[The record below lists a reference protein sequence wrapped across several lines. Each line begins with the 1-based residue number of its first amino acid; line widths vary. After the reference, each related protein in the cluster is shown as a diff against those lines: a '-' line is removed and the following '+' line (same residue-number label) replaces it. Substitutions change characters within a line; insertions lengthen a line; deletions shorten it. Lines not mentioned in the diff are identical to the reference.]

1 MPASLKKFVNPKFIR
16 TVDLAL
22 IRTLLQRHDG
32 ALKGFDL
39 ATLDGDEARARERLH
54 AYLLG
59 ATEQFPEGLIAD
71 LHQIADLGCK
81 AGLELILTHARRL
94 GVQILEPAE
103 PDQGDA
109 PKAHDP
115 KHVALRVFLFHRA
128 VFDAAYD
135 FQVLKTKTSLI
146 EFAGLSE
153 GVAAKTDISDIER
166 FREAVSVFFEAD
178 MRGRYCRLACYEDG
192 RDINIV
198 IAHGA
203 VVSSLPVIEANAER
217 VISMRAVTHAV
228 LRYEK
233 DSGML
238 RLGGI
243 SRTRAPDMA
252 DMFAGHLL
260 DLPGFFAGPDAR
272 HLYSLDAVEQAG
284 PGFAMTHA
292 HDPAIEAVLI
302 TTATAELWEWDASS
316 GGRKRVR
323 TRSEKS
329 SSGNVLANLFDV
341 PTPLG
346 GAWRLC
352 EVGFEVVFKSTG
364 KRRDSVSVT
373 LRPPAILRF
382 RRSSHEDRIITLLQ
396 RNGLVHDRDD
406 LRVIAAAE

>member
-1 MPASLKKFVNPKFIR
+1 MPAGLKKFVNPKFIR

-22 IRTLLQRHDG
+22 IRSLLKRHDG
-32 ALKGFDL
+32 ALKGFEIASL
-39 ATLDGDEARARERLH
+39 EGDEACARERLH

-71 LHQIADLGCK
+71 LHQIAELGCK

-94 GVQILEPAE
+94 GVQILAPGEPSE
-103 PDQGDA
+103 GDA
-109 PKAHDP
+109 PKAQDP
-115 KHVALRVFLFHRA
+115 KHVALRMFLFHRE
-128 VFDAAYD
+128 VFEAAYD
-135 FQVLKTKTSLI
+135 FQVLKTRTSLI

-153 GVAAKTDISDIER
+153 GVAAKTDISDIET
-166 FREAVSVFFEAD
+166 FRAAVAEFFEAD

-217 VISMRAVTHAV
+217 VISMRAVAHAV

-233 DSGML
+233 DAGML

-252 DMFAGHLL
+252 EMFAEHLL
-260 DLPGFFAGPDAR
+260 DQPGFFAGPDAR

-302 TTATAELWEWDASS
+302 TTAIAELWERDASS

-323 TRSEKS
+323 TRSAIS
-329 SSGNVLANLFDV
+329 PAGDVLADLFDV

-346 GAWRLC
+346 GAC
-352 EVGFEVVFKSTG
+352 ASGKSVLTSYLN
-364 KRRDSVSVT
+364 RPASVLT
-373 LRPPAILRF
+373 RF
-382 RRSSHEDRIITLLQ
+382 QSR
-396 RNGLVHDRDD
+396 
-406 LRVIAAAE
+406 

>member
-1 MPASLKKFVNPKFIR
+1 VPASLKKFVNPKFIR

-22 IRTLLQRHDG
+22 IQTLLERHKG
-32 ALKGFDL
+32 ALNGFDL
-39 ATLDGDEARARERLH
+39 ATLGGDEAHARERLH

-71 LHQIADLGCK
+71 FHQIADLGCK

-94 GVQILEPAE
+94 GVQILAPAE
-103 PDQGDA
+103 PSEGDA
-109 PKAHDP
+109 PKAQDP

-128 VFDAAYD
+128 VFEAAYD
-135 FQVLKTKTSLI
+135 FQVLRTKTSLI
-146 EFAGLSE
+146 EFAALRE

-166 FREAVSVFFEAD
+166 FREAVTAFFEAD

-217 VISMRAVTHAV
+217 VISMRAVTHTV

-233 DSGML
+233 DAGML

-243 SRTRAPDMA
+243 SRTRAADMA
-252 DMFAGHLL
+252 DLFAEHLL
-260 DLPGFFAGPDAR
+260 DQPGFFAGPDAR
-272 HLYSLDAVEQAG
+272 HLYSLDVVEQSA
-284 PGFAMTHA
+284 PDFAMTHA
-292 HDPAIEAVLI
+292 HDPAIEAARL

-323 TRSEKS
+323 TRSANS
-329 SSGNVLANLFDV
+329 PAGDVLANLFDV

-346 GAWRLC
+346 GAWRLR
-352 EVGFEVVFKSTG
+352 EIGFEVVFKSTG
-364 KRRDSVSVT
+364 KRPDKVSVA
-373 LRPPAILRF
+373 LKPPAILKFSRT
-382 RRSSHEDRIITLLQ
+382 RHEHQIITLLQ

>member
-1 MPASLKKFVNPKFIR
+1 VSTSLKKFVNPKFIR

-22 IRTLLQRHDG
+22 IQTLLKRHKG
-32 ALKGFDL
+32 ALNGFDL
-39 ATLDGDEARARERLH
+39 ATLDGDEAHARERLH

-71 LHQIADLGCK
+71 FHQIADLGCK

-94 GVQILEPAE
+94 GVQILAPTEPSE
-103 PDQGDA
+103 GDA

-115 KHVALRVFLFHRA
+115 KHVALRVFLFHRE

-135 FQVLKTKTSLI
+135 FQVLKTKASLI
-146 EFAGLSE
+146 EFAGLRD

-166 FREAVSVFFEAD
+166 FREAVTAFFEAD

-198 IAHGA
+198 IAYGA

-233 DSGML
+233 DAGML

-243 SRTRAPDMA
+243 SRTRAADMA
-252 DMFAGHLL
+252 DMFAEHLL
-260 DLPGFFAGPDAR
+260 DQPGFFAGPDAR
-272 HLYSLDAVEQAG
+272 HLYSLDAVERAA
-284 PGFAMTHA
+284 PDFAMTHA
-292 HDPAIEAVLI
+292 HDPEIEAALL
-302 TTATAELWEWDASS
+302 TMATAELWEWDASS
-316 GGRKRVR
+316 GGRKLVR
-323 TRSEKS
+323 TRSANS
-329 SSGNVLANLFDV
+329 PAGDVLADLFDV

-346 GAWRLC
+346 GAWRLR
-352 EVGFEVVFKSTG
+352 EIGFDVVGTSIFDVLS
-364 KRRDSVSVT
+364 
-373 LRPPAILRF
+373 A
-382 RRSSHEDRIITLLQ
+382 
-396 RNGLVHDRDD
+396 
-406 LRVIAAAE
+406 

>member
-1 MPASLKKFVNPKFIR
+1 VPAGLKKFVNLKFIR

-22 IRTLLQRHDG
+22 IRSLLKRHDG
-32 ALKGFDL
+32 DLNGFEIASL
-39 ATLDGDEARARERLH
+39 EGDEACARERLH

-71 LHQIADLGCK
+71 FHQIADLGCK
-81 AGLELILTHARRL
+81 AGLELILTHAQRL
-94 GVQILEPAE
+94 GVRILSPSEPGE
-103 PDQGDA
+103 GDA
-109 PKAHDP
+109 PKAQDP
-115 KHVALRVFLFHRA
+115 KHVALSVFLFHRE
-128 VFDAAYD
+128 VFEAAYD
-135 FQVLKTKTSLI
+135 FQVLKTRTSLI

-153 GVAAKTDISDIER
+153 GVAAKTDISDIEM
-166 FREAVSVFFEAD
+166 FRAAVTAFFEAD

-217 VISMRAVTHAV
+217 VINMRAVAHAV

-233 DSGML
+233 DTGML

-252 DMFAGHLL
+252 EMFASHLL
-260 DLPGFFAGPDAR
+260 DQPGFFAGPDAR
-272 HLYSLDAVEQAG
+272 QLYSLDAVEQAG

-316 GGRKRVR
+316 GGRRRIR
-323 TRSEKS
+323 TRIEKS
-329 SSGNVLANLFDV
+329 SSGDVLANLFDV

-346 GAWRLC
+346 GAWCLGDL
-352 EVGFEVVFKSTG
+352 GFDVVFKSTG

-373 LRPPAILRF
+373 LRPPATLRF
-382 RRSSHEDRIITLLQ
+382 RRSRHEDRIITLLQ